1 VIDITR
7 YFVCFDPEQTMSILA
22 NYVLINEY
30 KDKDLKLG
38 TCCSLIDEKVTFIL
52 KVLSGSDD
60 NYSKVQIFDK
70 SVSKHF
76 DFQEKKCLD
85 MDTLLNIFYRK
96 AQTIIINTVNENK
109 KRNNISFVRM
119 MGSFCNNGK
128 FVSEC
133 NIQIKDLFETDNI
146 ENVIHMICHIGY
158 VTQEFQDMLYDSTQN
173 IKISTALDGIFSNM
187 QDSVYNFKQVRVTQD
202 HLKVYENIHTNN
214 HHDKTD
220 IISKIKYGKITN
232 VNTHNLA
239 LRELLRKIEEA
250 YEVCPNESQLITQ
263 QIIIT
268 LLENITVTTQFNIPN
283 IMENLIE
290 KQFLNKELVLNVEYY
305 IMNVIKS
312 GDLDCSPQLCLKTW
326 NLILENL

>member
-1 VIDITR
+1 MEIWKP
-7 YFVCFDPEQTMSILA
+7 F
-22 NYVLINEY
+22 
-30 KDKDLKLG
+30 
-38 TCCSLIDEKVTFIL
+38 
-52 KVLSGSDD
+52 
-60 NYSKVQIFDK
+60 
-70 SVSKHF
+70 
-76 DFQEKKCLD
+76 
-85 MDTLLNIFYRK
+85 
-96 AQTIIINTVNENK
+96 
-109 KRNNISFVRM
+109 
-119 MGSFCNNGK
+119 
-128 FVSEC
+128 
-133 NIQIKDLFETDNI
+133 
-146 ENVIHMICHIGY
+146 
-158 VTQEFQDMLYDSTQN
+158 
-173 IKISTALDGIFSNM
+173 
-187 QDSVYNFKQVRVTQD
+187 
-202 HLKVYENIHTNN
+202 LKVYENIHTNN